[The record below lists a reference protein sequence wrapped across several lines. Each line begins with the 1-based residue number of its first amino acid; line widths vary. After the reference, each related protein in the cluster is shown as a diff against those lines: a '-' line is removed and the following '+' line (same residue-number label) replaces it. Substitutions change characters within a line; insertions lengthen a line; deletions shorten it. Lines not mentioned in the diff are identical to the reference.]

1 MTGIYQSTYLLR
13 GKKHLESVVEVKEL
27 TRNYGKVMALNKLS
41 FNIYKGEIFG
51 IVGPNGAGKSTFI
64 SIMTSLLK
72 PSYGDVYI
80 NGFSALKQ
88 HNKIKKYIGYV
99 PQDIALYPMLSGMDN
114 LNFWAGVYGLK
125 GQLKKARIQE
135 VLSVTRLSD
144 VARLKVDNYSGGMKR
159 RLNIAVAM
167 LHMPEILVMD
177 EPTVGVDILSRKYIL
192 DAVKGVKAQGK
203 TVIFT
208 SHYID
213 EMESICDRLAVL
225 DKGVLKAI
233 GTVRELQTLYKVEKI
248 EDILLGLM
256 TSDSTS

>member
-1 MTGIYQSTYLLR
+1 M
-13 GKKHLESVVEVKEL
+13 ESIVEVKGL
-27 TRNYGKVMALNKLS
+27 TRRFGKVVALDKLS
-41 FNIYKGEIFG
+41 FNINKGEIFG
-51 IVGPNGAGKSTFI
+51 IIGPNGAGKSTFI

-72 PSYGDVYI
+72 PSCGDVYI

-125 GQLKKARIQE
+125 GDLKKARIQE

-144 VARLKVDNYSGGMKR
+144 VAKLKVDNYSGGMKR

-167 LHMPEILVMD
+167 LHMPEILIMD
-177 EPTVGVDILSRKYIL
+177 EPTVGVDILSRRYIL
-192 DAVKGVKAQGK
+192 DAVKGFKAQGR

-225 DKGVLKAI
+225 DKGVLKAL
-233 GTVRELQTLYKVEKI
+233 GTVQELQALYNTERI
-248 EDILLGLM
+248 EDILISLM
-256 TSDSTS
+256 ITDSIS